1 MNVPEG
7 VNGKWRK
14 REKQSKTSS
23 FWSSKILKMVVGEV
37 PLHCIVF
44 PLCHLLS
51 HIKGTQLYLRH
62 EALHI
67 S

>member
-37 PLHCIVF
+37 PLHCLPSLSSFVSYQVNTIV
-44 PLCHLLS
+44 S
-51 HIKGTQLYLRH
+51 Q
-62 EALHI
+62 A
-67 S
+67 